1 MSPSDR
7 QTIIRKLGYLQK
19 NIDLLF
25 DHVSLSPAD
34 LAADPLR
41 RSAVERL
48 LQTAI
53 QSVIDCSRLLVTIE
67 DWRGLRDERDPLLI
81 LTERGVIDEDL
92 QLRMIRAKG
101 LRNILVHEYTEVDL
115 VQLCSHLK
123 SDLSDLGTF
132 AKSLAL
138 WLRNHP

>member
-19 NIDLLF
+19 NIDLLSA
-25 DHVSLSPAD
+25 HVSLSPAD

-53 QSVIDCSRLLVTIE
+53 QSVIDCARLLVTIE
-67 DWRGLRDERDPLLI
+67 DWRGLRDERDPFII
-81 LTERGVIDEDL
+81 LTERGVIDQDL

-101 LRNILVHEYTEVDL
+101 LRNILVHEYTEVNL
-115 VQLCSHLK
+115 TQLCAHLA

-132 AKSLAL
+132 ARSLAM
-138 WLRNHP
+138 WFQKHP

>member
-7 QTIIRKLGYLQK
+7 QTILRKLGYLQK
-19 NIDLLF
+19 NIDLLLA
-25 DHVSLSPAD
+25 HASVSPSD
-34 LAADPLR
+34 LTTDPLK
-41 RSAVERL
+41 RSAIERL

-53 QSVIDCSRLLVTIE
+53 QSVLDSSRLLVTIE
-67 DWRGLRDERDPLLI
+67 DWRGLRDERDALVI
-81 LTERGVIDEDL
+81 LTERKVIDEDL

-115 VQLCSHLK
+115 VQLCAHLQ
-123 SDLSDLGTF
+123 SDLSDLGAF

-138 WLRNHP
+138 WISKHP